1 VNSLAT
7 RPIYSARGFT
17 SQLLAR
23 AEQKF
28 MTAGIDET
36 SIIVAGTKV
45 SARRLYEY
53 MGYQWVFA
61 GEK

>member
-1 VNSLAT
+1 
-7 RPIYSARGFT
+7 
-17 SQLLAR
+17 
-23 AEQKF
+23 